1 MTERSLTLE
10 LESAL
15 ETLSKA
21 VFSQPIDK
29 TADAKISVRPLLLR
43 GERMFQAEIRRGA
56 QAFHENLSAEVWS
69 NAAGRTG
76 TGATARPCW

>member
-15 ETLSKA
+15 ESLSKA

-43 GERMFQAEIRRGA
+43 GSGCTRRR
-56 QAFHENLSAEVWS
+56 SA
-69 NAAGRTG
+69 AAPRPSMRT
-76 TGATARPCW
+76 

>member
-15 ETLSKA
+15 ESLSKA

-43 GERMFQAEIRRGA
+43 GGADVPGGDSPRRPG
-56 QAFHENLSAEVWS
+56 L
-69 NAAGRTG
+69 
-76 TGATARPCW
+76 P